1 MNEILNEMENFNIK
15 APINLYVQ
23 QNIHARILRSTC
35 AKVEVCSTE
44 KWLVNGNNMD
54 EI

>member
-1 MNEILNEMENFNIK
+1 MQEFYE
-15 APINLYVQ
+15 
-23 QNIHARILRSTC
+23 ARVPKSRYG
-35 AKVEVCSTE
+35 TE